1 MKDASAPTMATQRF
15 PPRFGGVSKILG
27 VLVGSIFVAIASIL
41 YFHSYQTLRELPD
54 YSSSVTWLAP
64 SVITESEDA
73 VSSTVL
79 SSNLTEL
86 CFPNNSASW
95 LNSGSRRLGN
105 YNDSLMNDEYVTSMI
120 LNNMIPLLSDPTHSK
135 VLLQQ
140 SLCHS
145 DSIFLSVNDIGDDL
159 INPSNQTIHFWAL
172 RFIYFAVHVHQ
183 HQHARLEAKARHRH
197 RDKCQPEMNLRK
209 IGMYD
214 YECPDAKF
222 LVVSIGRL
230 GLGAVMRLGVVN
242 GLMAGIA
249 TNRTVLII
257 NNAPF
262 GPKFLTQEWPL
273 ASCPRKDMQCFYLPT
288 TPCTLTEEELRD
300 AKQLERGETRQV
312 FRMGEIPKHLMDE
325 RVLLMDIVLR
335 PQRTPP
341 TFRPVLQ
348 EIVMT
353 HLIDPLVREH
363 PDDPRIPMFRKAADS
378 VLVMEPEDGSYYY
391 FGSISKA
398 SHALVFYAMR
408 PNLHYAQKLDHIM
421 KQTIPKNFDPDLALG
436 IPIRASD
443 KCIGESECIS
453 FEKYMIMMGRVW
465 KKYQPDIL
473 ESMTRKGRQAVLPES
488 FNASLIV
495 TSEAPAIREAQ
506 DNFEK
511 QRDRGLLPFN
521 FHFVNNEYDNPEG
534 TGNPLRMGKR
544 VTNKTVTMDDIMLSA
559 ISSLKIQLHAR
570 YTIGNCCSNFHLL
583 MFDFLRDGCGA
594 SRDQL
599 SECMQDNEDPEFR
612 LCCQWSKTEE
622 CVAKKLAKKN
632 QARR

>member
-1 MKDASAPTMATQRF
+1 MKDASAHRRAKKPY
-15 PPRFGGVSKILG
+15 PPRFGGVFSKVMG
-27 VLVGSIFVAIASIL
+27 VLVGSIFVSIASIL
-41 YFHSYQTLRELPD
+41 YFHGCQALREPPD

-64 SVITESEDA
+64 SVTTESEDN

-79 SSNLTEL
+79 SANLTEL

-120 LNNMIPLLSDPTHSK
+120 LNNMAPLLSDPTHSK
-135 VLLQQ
+135 VILQQ

-145 DSIFLSVNDIGDDL
+145 NSIFLSVNDIGDDL

-172 RFIYFAVHVHQ
+172 RFIYFAVHIHQ
-183 HQHARLEAKARHRH
+183 HQHARLEAQARHRY
-197 RDKCQPEMNLRK
+197 RDNCQPEMIMRQ

-249 TNRTVLII
+249 TNRTVLIM
-257 NNAPF
+257 NNAPV
-262 GPKFLTQEWPL
+262 GPKFLTQEWLL

-288 TPCTLTEEELRD
+288 TPCTLTEKELSN
-300 AKQLERGETRQV
+300 AKQLERGETRRV
-312 FRMGEIPKHLMDE
+312 FKMGEIPKHLMDE

-341 TFRPVLQ
+341 TLRPVLRD
-348 EIVMT
+348 IVIT
-353 HLIDPLVREH
+353 HLIEPLVREH
-363 PDDPRIPMFRKAADS
+363 PDDPRIPLFRKAAYS
-378 VLVMEPEDGSYYY
+378 VLITEPEDGSYYY
-391 FGSISKA
+391 FGSVSKA

-408 PNLHYAQKLDHIM
+408 PNLHYAQKLDRII
-421 KQTIPKNFDPDLALG
+421 KEAIPKDFDPDLALG

-465 KKYQPDIL
+465 KKHQPDIL
-473 ESMTRKGRQAVLPES
+473 ESMKRKGRRQAVLPES
-488 FNASLIV
+488 FNGSLIV
-495 TSEAPAIREAQ
+495 TSEAPEMRKAQ
-506 DNFEK
+506 EIFEK
-511 QRDRGLLPFN
+511 QRPRGLLPFN
-521 FHFVNNEYDNPEG
+521 FRFVNNDYDHSQG
-534 TGNPLRMGKR
+534 TGNPLLMGKS
-544 VTNKTVTMDDIMLSA
+544 VANKTVAMDEMMLSA

-594 SRDQL
+594 SRNQL

-612 LCCQWSKTEE
+612 LCCQWTKTGE
-622 CVAKKLAKKN
+622 CLAKKN
-632 QARR
+632 QTRR

>member
-1 MKDASAPTMATQRF
+1 MIVRTMAKQ
-15 PPRFGGVSKILG
+15 PSPLRFGGVSKILG
-27 VLVGSIFVAIASIL
+27 VLVSSVFVAIASIF
-41 YFHSYQTLRELPD
+41 YFHSHQALRELPD
-54 YSSSVTWLAP
+54 YSSSATWLAP
-64 SVITESEDA
+64 SVITESEDDG
-73 VSSTVL
+73 SSTIL
-79 SSNLTEL
+79 FANLTEL

-105 YNDSLMNDEYVTSMI
+105 HNDSLMNDRYVTSMI
-120 LNNMIPLLSDPTHSK
+120 LTPLLSDPTHSK

-145 DSIFLSVNDIGDDL
+145 NSIFLSVNDIGDDL

-172 RFIYFAVHVHQ
+172 RFIYFAVHIHQ
-183 HQHARLEAKARHRH
+183 HQHARLEAQARHRH
-197 RDKCQPEMNLRK
+197 RDICQPEMSLRK

-214 YECPDAKF
+214 YECPGAKF

-257 NNAPF
+257 NNAPV
-262 GPKFLTQEWPL
+262 GPKFLTQEWLL

-288 TPCTLTEEELRD
+288 TPCTLTEKELRN
-300 AKQLERGETRQV
+300 AKQLERGETRRV
-312 FRMGEIPKHLMDE
+312 FKKGEIPKHLMNE

-335 PQRTPP
+335 PQRNPP
-341 TFRPVLQ
+341 TFPPVLR

-363 PDDPRIPMFRKAADS
+363 PDDPRISMFRKAADS
-378 VLVMEPEDGSYYY
+378 ILVTEPEDGSYYY
-391 FGSISKA
+391 FGSVSKA
-398 SHALVFYAMR
+398 SHALIFYAMR

-421 KQTIPKNFDPDLALG
+421 KETIPKDFDPDLAMGL
-436 IPIRASD
+436 PIRASD
-443 KCIGESECIS
+443 KCNGESECIS

-465 KKYQPDIL
+465 KKHQPDIL
-473 ESMTRKGRQAVLPES
+473 ESMKRKGLQAVLPES
-488 FNASLIV
+488 FNGSLIV
-495 TSEAPAIREAQ
+495 TSEAPAIRKAQ
-506 DNFEK
+506 ATFEK
-511 QRDRGLLPFN
+511 QRPRGLLTFN
-521 FHFVNNEYDNPEG
+521 FRFVNNDYDHSQG
-534 TGNPLRMGKR
+534 TGNPLLMGKE
-544 VTNKTVTMDDIMLSA
+544 VTNKTVTMDEIMLSA
-559 ISSLKIQLHAR
+559 VSSLKIQLHAR

-583 MFDFLRDGCGA
+583 IFDFLRDGCGA

-612 LCCQWSKTEE
+612 LCCQWSRTDE
-622 CVAKKLAKKN
+622 CLAKKK
-632 QARR
+632 QARL

>member
-1 MKDASAPTMATQRF
+1 MKDASEPTMARQRS
-15 PPRFGGVSKILG
+15 PPRFGGASKVLG
-27 VLVGSIFVAIASIL
+27 VLVGTVFVAIASIL
-41 YFHSYQTLRELPD
+41 YFHGYQALRELPD

-64 SVITESEDA
+64 SVITETEDA
-73 VSSTVL
+73 ISSTVL
-79 SSNLTEL
+79 YANLTEL

-120 LNNMIPLLSDPTHSK
+120 LNNMSPLLSDPTHSK
-135 VLLQQ
+135 VLLHQ

-145 DSIFLSVNDIGDDL
+145 NSIFLSVNDIGDDL

-172 RFIYFAVHVHQ
+172 RFIYFAVHIHQ
-183 HQHARLEAKARHRH
+183 HQHARLEAKTRHRH
-197 RDKCQPEMNLRK
+197 RDTCQPEMIFRQ

-257 NNAPF
+257 NNAPV
-262 GPKFLTQEWPL
+262 GPKFLTQEWLL

-288 TPCTLTEEELRD
+288 TPCTLTEEELRN
-300 AKQLERGETRQV
+300 AKQLERGEARQV
-312 FRMGEIPKHLMDE
+312 FKMGEIPKHLMDE
-325 RVLLMDIVLR
+325 RVILMDIVLR

-341 TFRPVLQ
+341 TFRPVLR

-363 PDDPRIPMFRKAADS
+363 PDDPRIPMFRKAADN
-378 VLVMEPEDGSYYY
+378 VLVTEPADGSYYY
-391 FGSISKA
+391 FGSVSKP

-421 KQTIPKNFDPDLALG
+421 KQTIPKHFDPDLALG

-443 KCIGESECIS
+443 KCIDESECIS

-465 KKYQPDIL
+465 KKHQPDIL
-473 ESMTRKGRQAVLPES
+473 ESMKRKGRQAVLPEN
-488 FNASLIV
+488 FTGSLIV
-495 TSEAPAIREAQ
+495 TSESPAMRKAQ
-506 DNFEK
+506 DKFEK
-511 QRDRGLLPFN
+511 QRHSGLVPFN
-521 FHFVNNEYDNPEG
+521 FRFVNNDYDHSLG
-534 TGNPLRMGKR
+534 TGNPLLMGKR

-559 ISSLKIQLHAR
+559 IS
-570 YTIGNCCSNFHLL
+570 
-583 MFDFLRDGCGA
+583 
-594 SRDQL
+594 
-599 SECMQDNEDPEFR
+599 
-612 LCCQWSKTEE
+612 
-622 CVAKKLAKKN
+622 
-632 QARR
+632 